1 MSRATTIVIIFILL
15 LPPLLKNLYLLWNTA
30 LIFVLILV
38 AFLPFFGAAYAT
50 YLLQCIFVEKQKITS
65 LMMEIPPE
73 IRASA
78 RRSNG
83 EFNHVLKNIHDLHT
97 KMQDGQE
104 TLTRKALAQK
114 H

>member
-1 MSRATTIVIIFILL
+1 MSRVTTILIIFILL
-15 LPPLLKNLYLLWNTA
+15 LPPLLENLYLLWNTA
-30 LIFVLILV
+30 LIFALILV
-38 AFLPFFGAAYAT
+38 AFLPFFGAAYNV
-50 YLLQCIFVEKQKITS
+50 YLLRRIFVEKQKIAS

-83 EFNHVLKNIHDLHT
+83 EFNHVLKTIQDLHT
-97 KMQDGQE
+97 NMQDSQE
-104 TLTRKALAQK
+104 TLTQR